1 MRGLTDRET
10 HYRLLVNA
18 VTDYAICM
26 MDPRGRV
33 QTWSRGAERIKGY
46 QPEEILGRHF
56 SVFYTREDAER
67 GRPQLGLTV
76 AESEGRFEEEAWRV
90 RKDGTTF
97 WADVIIS
104 AVRDEAGDLRGFA
117 KVTRDVSERRQ
128 NEEVSR
134 RLELT
139 EERMWI
145 ADQMR
150 QGAIRELFRV
160 GLDLQSIASRLRDD
174 RLRDRVE
181 GLVTDLDNVIVQLRN
196 QVLRGR
202 PASPED

>member
-1 MRGLTDRET
+1 MRGLTDREP

-18 VTDYAICM
+18 VTDYAIYLV
-26 MDPRGRV
+26 DSRGRI
-33 QTWSRGAERIKGY
+33 QSWNRGAERIKGY
-46 QPEEILGRHF
+46 QSEEILGRHF
-56 SVFYTREDAER
+56 SVFYTPEDTER
-67 GRPQLGLTV
+67 GRPQLGLAV
-76 AESEGRFEEEAWRV
+76 AASEGRFEEEAWRV
-90 RKDGTTF
+90 RKDGSTF

-117 KVTRDVSERRQ
+117 KITRDVSARRQ

-150 QGAIRELFRV
+150 QGAMRELFRV
-160 GLDLQSIASRLRDD
+160 GLDLQSVASRLADD

-181 GLVTDLDNVIVQLRN
+181 GLVTDLDNVIVHLRN

-202 PASPED
+202 PAGPGD